1 MTNKINIKDL
11 KRGLELEGFSKESI
25 NKTMY
30 IVEKTIDNYAI
41 NPNHYKIGGVEV
53 FDFLKAKLTLEELNG
68 FCKGNII
75 KYITR
80 ANHKNGIEDIKK
92 AQWYLDKLIT
102 TSKK

>member
-30 IVEKTIDNYAI
+30 IIEKTIDNYAI
-41 NPNHYKIGGVEV
+41 NPNHYKTGGIEV
-53 FDFLKAKLTLEELNG
+53 FDFMKAKLTPEELSG

-80 ANHKNGIEDIKK
+80 ANHKNGIEDLKK

-102 TSKK
+102 TSNK

>member
-1 MTNKINIKDL
+1 MTKKINIKDL
-11 KRGLELEGFSKESI
+11 RRGLELEGVSKESI

-41 NPNHYKIGGVEV
+41 NPIHYKTGGIEV
-53 FDFLKAKLTLEELNG
+53 FDFMKAKLTSEELSG

-80 ANHKNGIEDIKK
+80 ANHKNGIEDLKK

-102 TSKK
+102 TSK

>member
-1 MTNKINIKDL
+1 MTKKINIKDL
-11 KRGLELEGFSKESI
+11 RRGLELEGVSKESI

-41 NPNHYKIGGVEV
+41 NPIHYKTGGIEV
-53 FDFLKAKLTLEELNG
+53 FDFMKAKLTTEEIKG

-80 ANHKNGIEDIKK
+80 ENHKNGTEDLKK

-102 TSKK
+102 TSNK